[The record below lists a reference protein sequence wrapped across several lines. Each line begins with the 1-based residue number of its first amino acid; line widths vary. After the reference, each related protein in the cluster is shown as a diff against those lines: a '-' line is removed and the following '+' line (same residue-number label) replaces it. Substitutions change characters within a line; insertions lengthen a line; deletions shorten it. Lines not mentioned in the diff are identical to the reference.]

1 MEILLYQ
8 NEEYVLGDYILSNA
22 PIYSKGCR
30 NSRDIIKKKKLES
43 IDYVYARL
51 KDGKWIITDGKSAK
65 YDKVFCKKSLLFTI
79 PEINNKD
86 EKIMDSTG
94 IEKAPKIIYLNENEK
109 FQDDCG
115 NILEIETR
123 GIREH
128 DKIYFKV
135 KDVEKVFEFQQLYN
149 SLVHNATAYVVE
161 IDYKYFICNEMDN
174 FHNATNKKE
183 NKICLKKELFLTY
196 QGMLRVLFVSRN
208 NKTSKFINWATKT
221 LFTVQLGKQ
230 EQKNKLVS
238 KIKGVSYETIQEL
251 FSINAREL
259 PCVYLTAF
267 NTVEK
272 LRKNL
277 NIDEKYNDN
286 DIVYKFGLTKSFE
299 TRKNGH
305 KNEYKEMEEMK
316 LVYFTYIDPLYITE
330 AENEIKRLLN
340 DFKIKYNDHEEIIVI
355 PNNTLKFVKT
365 LYENL
370 GMKYSGHTAEFNK
383 KILELNNQINLLK
396 HNETLYEQK
405 LKNKELEIENKN
417 LENENLKQQIKIM
430 ELEKQLNLLNN
441 LNTI

>member
-1 MEILLYQ
+1 METLNYQ
-8 NEEYVLGDYILSNA
+8 NEKYILGDYILTNA

-30 NSRDIIKKKKLES
+30 NSRDIIKKKKLELTNY
-43 IDYVYARL
+43 IYARH
-51 KDGKWIITDGKSAK
+51 KDGKWLITDGKSAK
-65 YDKVFCKKSLLFTI
+65 YDKIFYKKSILLTI
-79 PEINNKD
+79 SELNNKN

-94 IEKAPKIIYLNENEK
+94 IEKAPKIIYLNDNEK
-109 FQDDCG
+109 FQDDNG

-135 KDVEKVFEFQQLYN
+135 KDV
-149 SLVHNATAYVVE
+149 SLGFGMSRLQDTILDNGTKYELNVH
-161 IDYKYFICNEMDN
+161 YKFFNCINPQDIEN
-174 FHNATNKKE
+174 KTNKKS
-183 NKICLKKELFLTY
+183 IVKKKLFLTY
-196 QGMLRVLFVSRN
+196 LGMLRALFTIEN

-221 LFTVQLGKQ
+221 LFTIQLGQ
-230 EQKNKLVS
+230 EEEKNKLVS

-272 LRKNL
+272 LRKNMKL
-277 NIDEKYNDN
+277 DEKYNDN

-305 KNEYKEMEEMK
+305 KSEYKDFENMK

-330 AENEIKRLLN
+330 AEYEIKRLLI
-340 DFKIKYNDHEEIIVI
+340 DYKIEYNNHEEIIII

-365 LYENL
+365 LYENI

-396 HNETLYEQK
+396 HSEILYEQK
-405 LKNKELEIENKN
+405 LKNKELEI
-417 LENENLKQQIKIM
+417 ENLKQQIKIM
-430 ELEKQLNLLNN
+430 ELEKQLHL
-441 LNTI
+441 